1 MRENDFDQVL
11 VDEYKLLHFAY
22 PHHDEFQKTVA
33 ETIAKYFSASKQE
46 EIKVIEG
53 GAGSG
58 VSTSFLL
65 KADPRIKVFAVDS
78 AAKMLGQAKQSLLE
92 YSSRVV
98 FELDDLLSYLQKQED
113 SSFDV
118 FVAVWTIHNLQP
130 EYRKD
135 LFREICRIL
144 KPSGLFVSGDKYSVD
159 DEALHK
165 SQLETQLN
173 RFKEFGITGNPTL
186 ADDWIKHNLEDEKI
200 RITEK
205 EQIDILEARG
215 FSNIEVVYRKDMEA
229 VIKAV
234 KKND

>member
-1 MRENDFDQVL
+1 MRENDFAQVL
-11 VDEYKLLHFAY
+11 GDEYKLLHFAY
-22 PHHDEFQKTVA
+22 PHHDDFQKTVA
-33 ETIAKYFSASKQE
+33 ETIASYFSDSKQE

-58 VSTSFLL
+58 VTTSFLL
-65 KADPRIKVFAVDS
+65 KADPRIKVSAVDS
-78 AAKMLGQAKQSLLE
+78 AAKMLEQAKQILSE
-92 YSSRVV
+92 YSSRIV
-98 FELDDLLSYLQKQED
+98 FELDDLLSYIQKQEN

-135 LFREICRIL
+135 LFREIYRVL
-144 KPSGLFVSGDKYSVD
+144 KPNGLFVSGDKYSVD
-159 DEALHK
+159 DEVLHK
-165 SQLETQLN
+165 SQLETQLE
-173 RFKEFGITGNPTL
+173 RFKEFSATGNTKL
-186 ADDWIKHNLEDEKI
+186 ADDWVKHNLEDEKI

-205 EQIDILEARG
+205 EQISMLQNAG
-215 FSNIEVVYRKDMEA
+215 LSSTEVVYRKDMEA

>member
-1 MRENDFDQVL
+1 MRKNDFDKVL
-11 VDEYKLLHFAY
+11 ADEYKLLHFAY

-33 ETIAKYFSASKQE
+33 ETIAKYFSDSNQE
-46 EIKVIEG
+46 EIKIIEG

-58 VSTSFLL
+58 VTTSFLVE
-65 KADPRIKVFAVDS
+65 ADQRIKVFAVDS
-78 AAKMLGQAKQSLLE
+78 AAKMLEQAQRSLSE
-92 YSSRVV
+92 YSSRIV
-98 FELDDLLSYLQKQED
+98 FVLDDLLSYLQKQEN

-135 LFREICRIL
+135 LFAEIHRVL
-144 KPSGLFVSGDKYSVD
+144 KPNGLFVSGDKYSVD
-159 DEALHK
+159 NEVLHK
-165 SQLETQLN
+165 SQLGIQLN
-173 RFKEFGITGNPTL
+173 RFREFGLTGNATL
-186 ADDWIKHNLEDEKI
+186 VDDWVKHNLEDEKI

-205 EQIDILEARG
+205 EQVDMLQVME

-234 KKND
+234 KKTG

>member
-11 VDEYKLLHFAY
+11 ADEYKLLHFAY

-33 ETIAKYFSASKQE
+33 ETIAKYFSNSKQE

-58 VSTSFLL
+58 ITTSFLV
-65 KADPRIKVFAVDS
+65 KADPRIKILAVDS
-78 AAKMLGQAKQSLLE
+78 AAKMLEQAKQSLHE

-98 FELDDLLSYLQKQED
+98 FELDDILSYLQKQKD
-113 SSFDV
+113 SSFDA

-135 LFREICRIL
+135 LFREVYRIL
-144 KPSGLFVSGDKYSVD
+144 KPNGLFVSGDKYSVD
-159 DEALHK
+159 DDALHK

-173 RFKEFGITGNPTL
+173 RFKEFGLTGNTKL
-186 ADDWIKHNLEDEKI
+186 ADDWVKHNLEDEKI

-205 EQIDILEARG
+205 EQISMLQNFG
-215 FSNIEVVYRKDMEA
+215 FPNADVVYRKDMEA

>member
-11 VDEYKLLHFAY
+11 ADEYKLLHFAY
-22 PHHDEFQKTVA
+22 THHDEFQKTVA
-33 ETIAKYFSASKQE
+33 QTIVKYFSGSKQE

-53 GAGSG
+53 GSGSG

-65 KADPRIKVFAVDS
+65 KADPRIKVCAVDS
-78 AAKMLGQAKQSLLE
+78 SAKMLEQAKQTLME
-92 YSSRVV
+92 DSSRVI
-98 FELDDLLSYLQKQED
+98 FQLDDLLSYLQKQED

-135 LFREICRIL
+135 LFCEIFRIL
-144 KPSGLFVSGDKYSVD
+144 KPNGLFVSGDKYSVD
-159 DEALHK
+159 DEVLHE
-165 SQLETQLN
+165 SQLKAQLN
-173 RFKEFGITGNPTL
+173 RFKEFGITDNVTL
-186 ADDWIKHNLEDEKI
+186 ADDWVKHNLEDEKI

-205 EQIDILEARG
+205 EQIGMLEAIS

-234 KKND
+234 KKNN

>member
-11 VDEYKLLHFAY
+11 ADEYKLLHFAY
-22 PHHDEFQKTVA
+22 PHHDELQKTVA
-33 ETIAKYFSASKQE
+33 ETIAEYFSDSKQE

-58 VSTSFLL
+58 VTTSFLL

-78 AAKMLGQAKQSLLE
+78 ATKMLEQAKQSLLE

-135 LFREICRIL
+135 LFSEIHRIL
-144 KPSGLFVSGDKYSVD
+144 KPNGFFVSGDKYSVD
-159 DEALHK
+159 DEASHK

-173 RFKEFGITGNPTL
+173 RFKEFGLTSNAML

-205 EQIDILEARG
+205 EQVGMLQAIG

-229 VIKAV
+229 VIKAI